1 MPEEEAAPEPQEKV
15 AGLKVKFTIRYL
27 HTDHNAPSSPPF
39 PPLPPRKKL
48 NGCFQFLLGIT
59 VIPREIEDSGYAKF
73 WEVNKARY
81 GLCENGELL
90 IFSVTPFEIDQNK
103 NSIDKVQNL

>member
-1 MPEEEAAPEPQEKV
+1 MHPV
-15 AGLKVKFTIRYL
+15 
-27 HTDHNAPSSPPF
+27 PPF
-39 PPLPPRKKL
+39 PSPPPPRKKL

-90 IFSVTPFEIDQNK
+90 IFSVTPFEIDENK